1 MVEVELKLPGVAIIA
16 LSGEHDLAS
25 KQLLSEA
32 LAAASVRSNVL
43 VDFCECTFIDSS
55 VVHALLVA
63 GEKLGQRD
71 GRLELVIPPEAEAL
85 QRVAQLASLAA
96 TLPIHETRG
105 AGIASFRTGQH
116 SIQVKDA
123 PPRCPTVDGR
133 SRRQHAA

>member
-1 MVEVELKLPGVAIIA
+1 MVEVDFKLPGVAIVA

-25 KQLLSEA
+25 RQFLSEA
-32 LAAASVRSNVL
+32 LAAACVRSNVL

-63 GEKLGQRD
+63 GEKLGQGD
-71 GRLELVIPPEAEAL
+71 GRLELVIPPEAESL
-85 QRVAQLASLAA
+85 QRVAQFTSLAA

-116 SIQVKDA
+116 SIQV
-123 PPRCPTVDGR
+123 
-133 SRRQHAA
+133 